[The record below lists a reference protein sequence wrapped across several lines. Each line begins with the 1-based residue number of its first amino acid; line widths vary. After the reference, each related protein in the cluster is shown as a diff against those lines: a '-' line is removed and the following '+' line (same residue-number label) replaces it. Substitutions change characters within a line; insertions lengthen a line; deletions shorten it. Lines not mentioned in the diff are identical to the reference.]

1 MLTRAHVCRR
11 VPTCAEAGSMWQ
23 VWIDLSCGRFSVL
36 GHILV
41 TSSAFFVLMVC
52 LFLERFRKK
61 ALSIRIPKQVLSP
74 RFSNGGREAVCP

>member
-11 VPTCAEAGSMWQ
+11 VPTCAEAGSVWQ

-41 TSSAFFVLMVC
+41 MSSAFFVLMVC